1 MKKLKFWNDSAN
13 YAVRYF
19 SDSCLSIS
27 LTNESHLKDNA
38 RYCLIRLVLRKVN
51 QWLPLSSLEKYTKE
65 VGEKGLE
72 AAVYDLCLPFG
83 DLYEQQPVVKMEPTV
98 AVSEPGISIR
108 NEDSAGNVNLF
119 KDLDVDDVDDMNPNI
134 SDSSIMTTPLRKEVF
149 DGVWPQRAGPSQL
162 PQPED
167 PIKAVLH
174 SDRSNI
180 QIDFFC
186 ENEIAMTTQEILG
199 RLSKEL
205 LVGLAK
211 EMKCK
216 VRPNSKARLTSPCFL
231 FIGLITL
238 AERRHYIFASTAGC
252 KSANPQFWYSNNKKG
267 EGKISGSLSTNS
279 TLAHFHQGTQ
289 TENKSRTTTSRI
301 GYKTFG

>member
-1 MKKLKFWNDSAN
+1 M
-13 YAVRYF
+13 RYF
-19 SDSCLSIS
+19 SDLCLFIP

-83 DLYEQQPVVKMEPTV
+83 DLYEQKPVVRMEPTV
-98 AVSEPGISIR
+98 TDLEPGISIK
-108 NEDSAGNVNLF
+108 NEDSTENFNLF
-119 KDLDVDDVDDMNPNI
+119 QDLDVDDMKPNI
-134 SDSSIMTTPLRKEVF
+134 PDSSIMTTLLRKEVF
-149 DGVWPQRAGPSQL
+149 DRVWPQKAGPSQL

-186 ENEIAMTTQEILG
+186 ENEVIMTTQEILG

-231 FIGLITL
+231 FVGLITL

-252 KSANPQFWYSNNKKG
+252 KSANSQFWCSNNKKG

-279 TLAHFHQGTQ
+279 TLAHFRQGNQ
-289 TENKSRTTTSRI
+289 TENESRTTTSGV
-301 GYKTFG
+301 GYKTSG